1 MIVATFAVLATLAQV
16 QELPKPAELRSGE
29 VLRVYE
35 RTMSRRGTFENILVF
50 TPTKA
55 FSRNGDVRN
64 WAILTSGQQ
73 TQLKD
78 ILTKDPIG
86 LRSNKR
92 PNPMWPSA
100 YDGSDIWITYRV
112 GRTLKKWGNN
122 EYEYPT
128 SDCPIAKIIQEIKT
142 QLNKL
147 PPEVD

>member
-1 MIVATFAVLATLAQV
+1 MMIIGSVAFIFALTQD
-16 QELPKPAELRSGE
+16 QNWPKPAELRSGE

-64 WAILTSGQQ
+64 WTILSPTQQ

-86 LRSNKR
+86 LRSIKR

-100 YDGSDIWITYRV
+100 YDGSDIWITYRL
-112 GRTLKKWGNN
+112 GRTKKSWGNN

-128 SDCPIAKIIQEIKT
+128 SDCPIAKLIQEIKT
-142 QLNKL
+142 QLS
-147 PPEVD
+147 PPPSQ

>member
-1 MIVATFAVLATLAQV
+1 MTVATFAVIATFATLAQGQV
-16 QELPKPAELRSGE
+16 LPKPAELRSGE

-35 RTMSRRGTFENILVF
+35 RTMSRRGTFENILVL

-55 FSRNGDVRN
+55 FSRNGDVRS
-64 WAILTSGQQ
+64 WAMLTMVQQ

-78 ILTKDPIG
+78 ILTQDPIG

-100 YDGSDIWITYRV
+100 YDASDMWITYRV
-112 GRTLKKWGNN
+112 GKTLKKWGNN

-128 SDCPIAKIIQEIKT
+128 SDCPIAKFLEEIKT
-142 QLNKL
+142 QLSR
-147 PPEVD
+147 

>member
-1 MIVATFAVLATLAQV
+1 MIVTSIATISALATFTQA

-35 RTMSRRGTFENILVF
+35 RTMSRRGTFENILVV

-55 FSRNGDVRN
+55 FSRNGDARS
-64 WAILTSGQQ
+64 WAMLTSAQQ
-73 TQLKD
+73 TQLKE

-100 YDGSDIWITYRV
+100 YDASDIWITYRL
-112 GRTLKKWGNN
+112 GRTKKSWGNN

-128 SDCPIAKIIQEIKT
+128 SDCPIAKFIQELKT
-142 QLNKL
+142 QMSK
-147 PPEVD
+147 

>member
-1 MIVATFAVLATLAQV
+1 MIIGSVAFVFALSQD
-16 QELPKPAELRSGE
+16 QNWPKPAELRSGE

-55 FSRNGDVRN
+55 FSRNGDARS
-64 WAILTSGQQ
+64 WAMLTSAQQ
-73 TQLKD
+73 TQLKE
-78 ILTKDPIG
+78 ILIKDPIG

-92 PNPMWPSA
+92 TNPMWPSA
-100 YDGSDIWITYRV
+100 YDGSDIWITYRL

-128 SDCPIAKIIQEIKT
+128 SDCPIAKFIQELKT
-142 QLNKL
+142 QMSK
-147 PPEVD
+147 

>member
-1 MIVATFAVLATLAQV
+1 MIVATFAVIATLATLAPA

-35 RTMSRRGTFENILVF
+35 RTMSRRGTFENILVL

-55 FSRNGDVRN
+55 FSRIGDVRN
-64 WAILTSGQQ
+64 WAMLTTVQQ

-78 ILTKDPIG
+78 ILTQDPIG
-86 LRSNKR
+86 LRSKKR

-100 YDGSDIWITYRV
+100 YDASDMWITYRV
-112 GRTLKKWGNN
+112 GKILKKWGNN

-128 SDCPIAKIIQEIKT
+128 SDCPIAKFLEEIKT
-142 QLNKL
+142 QLSK
-147 PPEVD
+147 